1 MGPKRSATDGQL
13 LLFAALLFG
22 IFTMHTVGHPAEH
35 SGHEAVVTTGH
46 VRDQGAQGIDPAS
59 AMTEPSMEHASVP
72 PLPMS
77 DGTDPMAACLA
88 VLGAWGLA
96 LLAGRLMALRTA
108 EHLLVA
114 GGALLSRAPRSGPSP
129 AMTVPGRL
137 SALRI

>member
-1 MGPKRSATDGQL
+1 MGPKWSAMYGQL

-22 IFTMHTVGHPAEH
+22 IFTLHTVGHPAEH
-35 SGHEAVVTTGH
+35 SGHGAVVTADH
-46 VRDQGAQGIDPAS
+46 VQDRGAQGIHPAS
-59 AMTEPSMEHASVP
+59 VMTEPSVEHASVP
-72 PLPMS
+72 PLPMGY
-77 DGTDPMAACLA
+77 GTDPMAACLA

-114 GGALLSRAPRSGPSP
+114 AGALLSRALRSGPSP

>member
-1 MGPKRSATDGQL
+1 MGPKQSATYGQL

-46 VRDQGAQGIDPAS
+46 VRDQGAQGIHPAS
-59 AMTEPSMEHASVP
+59 AMTEPSVEHSSAP
-72 PLPMS
+72 PLPRGDS
-77 DGTDPMAACLA
+77 TDPMAVCLA

-114 GGALLSRAPRSGPSP
+114 AGALLSRALRSGPSP
-129 AMTVPGRL
+129 ATRVPARL
-137 SALRI
+137 SVLRI